1 MDTVYTDYYA
11 FLKLNTVVVI
21 IICYSLTLSSEV
33 MLRVTAVRVHL
44 TNKRPVTKDG
54 S

>member
-11 FLKLNTVVVI
+11 FLKLNTVV

-33 MLRVTAVRVHL
+33 MLRVTAVRVLL
-44 TNKRPVTKDG
+44 TNKRPVTKDV

>member
-11 FLKLNTVVVI
+11 FLKFTTVVV

-33 MLRVTAVRVHL
+33 MLRVTAVRALL